1 MKNFKKY
8 LLMVFVAG
16 CLVSCEK
23 NLNRIQPNSTTDATA
38 FTSLQGY
45 TQALAKVYGAFA
57 TTGSSGPASGDIH
70 GIDAGTSDF
79 LRLFWN
85 AQELPTDE
93 GLCVWNDP
101 GVPDFHNMS
110 WTSSNVILLGLYDRS
125 LYQITVA
132 NQFINESTDA
142 KLASR
147 GITGNDATTIRY
159 YRAEARFLRAYQY
172 WVLMDMFGNPPFVT
186 ETTPIGKVLPPQIGR
201 SALFDYVESEL
212 KAIDPLLAKPKAN
225 PYGRADEAADW
236 ALLARMYLN
245 ASVYTG
251 KDRSTDAITYAS
263 KVIATGYSLMPV
275 YANLFKADND
285 TNNPEVIFPI
295 EYDGVQTQNYGGTTF
310 IINSSIPTKIAAQY
324 GVPSGGWAGN
334 HSLQTLPI
342 IFNYNSS
349 TGTFPPDDRAMFYT
363 TGNSENTT
371 DESTFTKGFTVV
383 KFSNLTSTG
392 QLLPQ
397 AGGVFAST
405 DFPLFRL
412 GEIYL
417 IYAEAALRSN
427 TQIPQALIYF
437 NALRTRAHA
446 ATVTSIAL
454 SDIINERA
462 KEMYWEATRRTD
474 LIRFGMFTG
483 GTYLWPFKGGVLNGT
498 AVSDYRSIYPL
509 PATDVTVNTNLKQ
522 NPGY

>member
-1 MKNFKKY
+1 MKNFKKC
-8 LLMVFVAG
+8 LLMIFITG

-23 NLNRIQPNSTTDATA
+23 NLNRVRPNSTTDATA
-38 FTSLQGY
+38 FTSLTGY
-45 TQALAKVYGAFA
+45 TEALAKVYGAFA
-57 TTGSSGPASGDIH
+57 TTGSSGPGSGDIA

-79 LRLFWN
+79 LRLYWN
-85 AQELPTDE
+85 AEELPSDE

-101 GVPDFHNMS
+101 GVPDFHNSS

-142 KLASR
+142 NLASR
-147 GITGNDATTIRY
+147 GITGNDATTVRY

-186 ETTPIGKVLPPQIGR
+186 ENTPIGKVLPPQISR
-201 SALFDYVESEL
+201 SALFTYVESEL
-212 KAIDPLLAKPKAN
+212 KAIDPLLVKPKAN
-225 PYGRADEAADW
+225 AYGRADEAADW

-251 KDRSTDAITYAS
+251 TDHSTDAITYAN
-263 KVIATGYSLMPV
+263 KVIGAGYTLMPV

-295 EYDGVQTQNYGGTTF
+295 QYDGVQTQNYGGTTF
-310 IINSSIPTKIAAQY
+310 IINSSLPTSIAAQY

-334 HSLQTLPI
+334 HSLQTLPQ
-342 IFNYNSS
+342 IFGDYSGASDN
-349 TGTFPPDDRAMFYT
+349 RAMFYT
-363 TGNSENTT
+363 TGNTENTT
-371 DESTFTKGFTVV
+371 DETTFTKGFTVV

-417 IYAEAALRSN
+417 IYAEAVLRN
-427 TQIPQALIYF
+427 GAGGTQAQALAYF
-437 NALRTRAHA
+437 NALRTRAKA
-446 ATVTSIAL
+446 APVASIAL

-483 GTYLWPFKGGVLNGT
+483 GSYLWPFKGGVLNGT
-498 AVSDYRSIYPL
+498 AIADFRALYPL